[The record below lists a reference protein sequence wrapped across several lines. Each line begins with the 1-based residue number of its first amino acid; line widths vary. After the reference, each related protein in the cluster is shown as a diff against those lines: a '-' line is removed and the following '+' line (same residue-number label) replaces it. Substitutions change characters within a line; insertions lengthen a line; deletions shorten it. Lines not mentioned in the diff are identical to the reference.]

1 MNSQKYSKEL
11 YPEDFTEEDKL
22 KFDYYFEQSKLM
34 FPTLYNDQWLLK
46 MGIIACMRKE
56 KNGNNEPPTEEE
68 IAAIKNQYI
77 SKETVYYYSE
87 PKETIEKSE

>member
-1 MNSQKYSKEL
+1 
-11 YPEDFTEEDKL
+11 
-22 KFDYYFEQSKLM
+22 
-34 FPTLYNDQWLLK
+34 

-87 PKETIEKSE
+87 PKETIEKSA

>member
-1 MNSQKYSKEL
+1 
-11 YPEDFTEEDKL
+11 
-22 KFDYYFEQSKLM
+22 
-34 FPTLYNDQWLLK
+34 
-46 MGIIACMRKE
+46 MRKE

-87 PKETIEKSE
+87 PKETIEKSA

>member
-1 MNSQKYSKEL
+1 MVI
-11 YPEDFTEEDKL
+11 
-22 KFDYYFEQSKLM
+22 
-34 FPTLYNDQWLLK
+34 K

-77 SKETVYYYSE
+77 LNETVYYYSE
-87 PKETIEKSE
+87 PTQTEKEIIEISA